1 MKRLLLALPA
11 LATFALAQDP
21 AQPKTVPA
29 QALRPAPAATKGPD
43 QAQLK
48 KQRDD
53 KLAKEFLKLADW
65 HTDFAKARARAKQDG
80 KLIFT
85 YFSRSY
91 AA

>member
-1 MKRLLLALPA
+1 MKRLYLALPA
-11 LATFALAQDP
+11 LATFALAQEPAKPTRP
-21 AQPKTVPA
+21 AQP
-29 QALRPAPAATKGPD
+29 LRPAPAAAKAPD

-48 KQRDD
+48 KQRDE

-65 HTDFAKARARAKQDG
+65 QTDFAKARAQAKQDD
-80 KLIFT
+80 KLILT